1 MFAYSEL
8 EETLWDGIVNSLIGI
23 NSWFEKKIFFNIS
36 FEEKEKMNGEFYIKS
51 LATLCIF
58 KNREVG

>member
-23 NSWFEKKIFFNIS
+23 NAWFEKKNFNVS
-36 FEEKEKMNGEFYIKS
+36 LEEKEKMNGEFKIRS
-51 LATLCIF
+51 PATVCIF
-58 KNREVG
+58 KDRAVA